1 MYQYEKPD
9 NLVELIENSVSRFGD
24 KPLFGSK
31 NRTGEYEWSTY
42 REIGQR
48 IDHFRSGLAG
58 IGLGKNDAVGFIGSN
73 RPEWAVSAF
82 AAYGLG
88 ARFVPMYEKELV
100 KIWQYIIQNAGI
112 KVLVVSTPEI
122 YAQVKAFQKETP
134 GLEKIYV
141 IESQGE
147 NSMSALEQ
155 SGAAKSVPSIRPK
168 PGDTAALIYT
178 SGTTGNPKGVL
189 LSHGNF
195 TSNFIAAG
203 KLFPDHINQNARLIS
218 ILPWAHS
225 FGQTG
230 DLYNIIHAGGSI
242 GLMENVN
249 TLAEDMAKIRPTFII
264 AVPRVFNKIYA
275 GLQAKMKEKGGLA
288 KKLFDMGVESAKK
301 RREILQKGQNPDFMT
316 NFRYKIADKV
326 VFSKIRERFGGCLQG
341 AISGSAT
348 MNVEIGYFFADIGIT
363 VYDCY
368 GLTETTPAATMNCPA
383 AHRPGS
389 VGRPIEKVR
398 VVIDKTFSEEGAE
411 DGEIIVYGPNVM
423 QGYHNNPEAT
433 RSVMTEDGGFRTGDR
448 GKLDKDG
455 YLFITGRIKE
465 QYKLENGKYVF
476 PATLE
481 EEIKLLP
488 WVENAMIYG
497 EGKAFNV
504 CMIIPNFD
512 VLGKYA
518 REKGLPA
525 DPAELVKNT
534 QVQEMISGEINAF
547 LKGKFGGYE
556 IPKKYIFLGE
566 PFSLDNGT
574 LTQTMKLKRPAVLQK
589 YMDQIEKVYT
599 EIR

>member
-9 NLVELIENSVSRFGD
+9 NLVELIEESVSKFGD
-24 KPLFGSK
+24 RPVFGSK
-31 NRTGEYEWSTY
+31 NRNGEYEWMIY
-42 REIGQR
+42 RELGRR
-48 IDHFRSGLAG
+48 IDHLRAGLAG
-58 IGLGKNDAVGFIGSN
+58 IEVGKGDAVGFIGSN
-73 RPEWAVSAF
+73 RPEWAITAF
-82 AAYGLG
+82 ATYGLG

-100 KIWQYIIQNAGI
+100 KIWQYIIHNAEI
-112 KVLVVSTPEI
+112 KVLLVSTPEI

-134 GLEKIYV
+134 GLEKIY
-141 IESQGE
+141 ILESNAE

-155 SGAAKSVPSIRPK
+155 AGAAKPVSSIRPK

-195 TSNFIAAG
+195 TSNFIAGG
-203 KLFPDHINQNARLIS
+203 KLYPKELQTEARSIS

-225 FGQTG
+225 FGQTAE
-230 DLYNIIHAGGSI
+230 LYNFINAGGSI
-242 GLMENVN
+242 GFVESVE
-249 TLAEDMAKIRPTFII
+249 TLAEDMGKIKPTFLI

-275 GLQAKMKEKGGLA
+275 GLRSKMNEKGGLS
-288 KKLFDMGVESAKK
+288 KILFEMGVGSAKK
-301 RREILQKGQNPDFMT
+301 RRETLAKGQPVDFLT
-316 NFRYKIADKV
+316 ALKCRLADKI
-326 VFSKIRERFGGCLQG
+326 VFSKIRERFGGRIQC
-341 AISGSAT
+341 AITASAT
-348 MNVEIGYFFADIGIT
+348 MNVEIGFFFTDIGIP

-368 GLTETTPAATMNCPA
+368 GLTETSPAVTMNCPA
-383 AHRPGS
+383 AHSPGS

-504 CMIIPNFD
+504 CIIIPNFD

-518 REKGLPA
+518 REKGQPG
-525 DPAELVKNT
+525 DPKELVRNA

-547 LKGKFGGYE
+547 LKGKFGSYE
-556 IPKKYIFLGE
+556 IPKKYIFLDE

-574 LTQTMKLKRPAVLQK
+574 LTQTMKLKRPAVLK
-589 YMDQIEKVYT
+589 RHMDQIESAYK
-599 EIR
+599 EIQ